1 MLLGISSFQI
11 LAMFRRGL
19 FYTFLAV
26 YLRRFLGLT
35 MTETTLFATLPM
47 VMNVS
52 FQLAVWGR
60 VSDAYQL
67 RRTLI
72 VLGEVLAAFGTVAL
86 WYAHTL
92 AGGGRAAGY
101 VIIGGLAVIEIF
113 WSMSNVGWTALISD
127 WYRSEDRA
135 AVQGQLASIGA
146 LGRIAG
152 VWIGG
157 VLYDGLGLKYEGW
170 GFSEG
175 ALFFVAAGAMLL
187 STVPMLFVE
196 EGGVGSN
203 GPGEGT
209 PEGGAVDGAE
219 EPGPAAPDASSGA
232 GSAAS
237 GFITFLVAMVF
248 INFGRNAVTVIR
260 APFLTLESGFALT
273 SLELSHVV
281 NARSVAVVITGVIVA
296 RVGKRVAASRG
307 LVLGTCVAAASLVVL
322 ALARG
327 LWLVYVSGVLAGV
340 SDVMIAASAYAL
352 ASVLIPPERRARLF
366 AWYNATTF
374 LSWGLA
380 GTLIAGPV
388 VDTLTAR
395 GSQEVFAYR
404 ASFVSAAAVTL
415 VGLAMLVFLALRRTS
430 TDAPSGADA

>member
-1 MLLGISSFQI
+1 
-11 LAMFRRGL
+11 
-19 FYTFLAV
+19 
-26 YLRRFLGLT
+26 
-35 MTETTLFATLPM
+35 
-47 VMNVS
+47 
-52 FQLAVWGR
+52 
-60 VSDAYQL
+60 
-67 RRTLI
+67 
-72 VLGEVLAAFGTVAL
+72 
-86 WYAHTL
+86 
-92 AGGGRAAGY
+92 
-101 VIIGGLAVIEIF
+101 
-113 WSMSNVGWTALISD
+113 MSNVGWSALLSD
-127 WYRSEDRA
+127 RYKSKDRTSIQA
-135 AVQGQLASIGA
+135 QLASIGA
-146 LGRIAG
+146 VGRIAG

-157 VLYDGLGLKYEGW
+157 ALYDGLGMKYAGW

-175 ALFFVAAGAMLL
+175 SLFFVAAGAMLI
-187 STVPMLFVE
+187 STVPMLFVD
-196 EGGVGSN
+196 EGGVACNDDEGSSSEEAD
-203 GPGEGT
+203 PA
-209 PEGGAVDGAE
+209 PRSASLGG
-219 EPGPAAPDASSGA
+219 
-232 GSAAS
+232 
-237 GFITFLVAMVF
+237 GFAMFLVAMVF